1 MTVTVANRCDWVWTV
16 LRKSGRC
23 TTRNWRRKR
32 SDLRQWDR
40 QVKMSTNSDI
50 RLVTFLFAD
59 VLLTVS
65 CLQDKVIAESAMMLP
80 ESRNRLIEAHS
91 VLKNLI
97 QVSVIRLQTNVTAF
111 TWMTGGRTIVGW
123 WRRFQKCII
132 ASHSGSSGGAV
143 ILFQLFCSIEEV
155 MITRSSQRL

>member
-1 MTVTVANRCDWVWTV
+1 MI
-16 LRKSGRC
+16 
-23 TTRNWRRKR
+23 
-32 SDLRQWDR
+32 
-40 QVKMSTNSDI
+40 TNSDI

-111 TWMTGGRTIVGW
+111 T
-123 WRRFQKCII
+123 
-132 ASHSGSSGGAV
+132 
-143 ILFQLFCSIEEV
+143 
-155 MITRSSQRL
+155 